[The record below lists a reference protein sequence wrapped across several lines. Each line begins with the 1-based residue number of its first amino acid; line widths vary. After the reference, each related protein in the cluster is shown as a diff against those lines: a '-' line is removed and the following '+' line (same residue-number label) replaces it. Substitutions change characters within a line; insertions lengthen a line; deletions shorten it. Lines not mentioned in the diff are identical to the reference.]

1 MPDKGVGFNALRLH
15 HPRGWALPEALVVFN
30 YLGVSHQGEA
40 AQPWQPLP
48 MAPGAPTSPDNLPRE
63 LISLHGGIFD
73 GRLTLRQIGCLRG
86 DLSEQLL
93 QRLHQHLNEL
103 ADLAGAVQP

>member
-1 MPDKGVGFNALRLH
+1 MAL
-15 HPRGWALPEALVVFN
+15 N
-30 YLGVSHQGEA
+30 YLGSARSGQGD
-40 AQPWQPLP
+40 WQPLP
-48 MAPGAPTSPDNLPRE
+48 IAPGRPSGLDNRSAE

-93 QRLHQHLNEL
+93 QRLRQHLSEL
-103 ADLAGAVQP
+103 AELAVEVPT